1 MNKKLCAISVDMDP
15 VYHYLNARGFK
26 PEAQT
31 NLNAVYEDALPRFL
45 DLFDEYK
52 VKATFFVVGRDAK
65 ESNNQKRIE
74 EIAKKGHEV
83 ANHTFS
89 HLQHFRYLT
98 EKEKEY
104 EIKKADQILSDI
116 TGVKIHGF
124 RAPGWGIGA
133 DVMHLLQSM
142 DYAYD
147 SSVFPSLLLTP
158 ISYINWMLN
167 KGRLKRSL
175 GGSLNIGLAPKLP
188 YRPSEVKI
196 WKRGEMRIVELP
208 PTVLPILQFPFLG
221 TVLFL
226 LGERFFH
233 VSLKYLSL
241 FHHPLLYE
249 LHGIELVDY
258 HTSIN
263 DERLKVKPGMGKKIE
278 DKESMYRYMLSQFQ
292 SEYAFITMK
301 ELSEKINEN
310 SRLSQQ

>member
-1 MNKKLCAISVDMDP
+1 MDP

-45 DLFDEYK
+45 DLFDEYE
-52 VKATFFVVGRDAK
+52 VKATFFVVGRDA
-65 ESNNQKRIE
+65 EDPENRKRIQ
-74 EIAKKGHEV
+74 EIVKRGHEV

-98 EKEKEY
+98 EEEKEY
-104 EIKKADQILSDI
+104 EIKEADKILSDI
-116 TGVKIHGF
+116 TGSKINGF
-124 RAPGWGIGA
+124 RAPGWGIGS
-133 DVMHLLQSM
+133 DIMNLLESM
-142 DYAYD
+142 DYTYD

-158 ISYINWMLN
+158 ISYINWILN

-188 YRPSEVKI
+188 YRPSEGKV
-196 WKRGEMRIVELP
+196 WKKGEMGIVELP
-208 PTVLPILQFPFLG
+208 PSVLPILQFPFLG

-226 LGERFFH
+226 LGKRFFY
-233 VSLKYLSL
+233 VSNKYFSL
-241 FHHPLLYE
+241 FRRPLLYE

-258 HTSIN
+258 YATVN
-263 DERLKVKPGMGKKIE
+263 DERLKVKPGMGKEIE
-278 DKESMYRYMLSQFQ
+278 EKESIYRYMLSNFQ

-301 ELSEKINEN
+301 ELSEAFHEN
-310 SRLSQQ
+310 SCLSQ